1 VATPSENYHKY
12 RFIQLFASEISVQYF
27 PALLMKILMQNGIFS
42 GSEQMKKVE
51 FIMAGVFLSSSV
63 FSTIR
68 NCSFTNFLDV
78 FEIMKIFNW
87 AIQST
92 TSLLWQVVETK
103 KTMRSHKNVTTS
115 GWEIMTLSSNYEII
129 WNQIKVFDIIC
140 FYTFLASSG
149 NFLGAELK
157 ILKLRQKLLQKMREN
172 N

>member
-63 FSTIR
+63 FSPIR

-92 TSLLWQVVETK
+92 TSLL
-103 KTMRSHKNVTTS
+103 
-115 GWEIMTLSSNYEII
+115 
-129 WNQIKVFDIIC
+129 
-140 FYTFLASSG
+140 
-149 NFLGAELK
+149 
-157 ILKLRQKLLQKMREN
+157 
-172 N
+172 